1 MKIFILM
8 VQFLTRIPINLELS
22 VNKEDFPKGVA
33 YFPLVGLI
41 IGSINALVYFLVS
54 KVAQEMVPLIAIVI
68 SNALATGALHLDGL
82 ADSCDAL
89 FSARKKERMLEI
101 MRDSRIGT
109 NGALALII
117 SILLKIA
124 LLDITPKVII
134 IPTIILIPVI
144 GRATMSIILYN
155 STYARE
161 EGLGDLFIGKTSL
174 IRTAFS
180 MLITI
185 VLTFAILNQIGII
198 ALLVCIFVAYLLRH
212 YFNSKLGGLTGDLLG
227 AVNEVAELIFS
238 FVIVVFW
245 GYIG

>member
-22 VNKEDFPKGVA
+22 VSKEDFPKGVA
-33 YFPLVGLI
+33 YFPIVGLI
-41 IGSINALVYFLVS
+41 IGIINALVYFLLS

-68 SNALATGALHLDGL
+68 SNALVTGALHLDGL

-89 FSARKKERMLEI
+89 FSARKKDRMLEI

-109 NGALALII
+109 NGVLALILT
-117 SILLKIA
+117 ILLKIA
-124 LLDITPKVII
+124 LLDITPKSII

-144 GRATMSIILYN
+144 GRATMSIILYG

-174 IRTAFS
+174 NRAGVSII
-180 MLITI
+180 ITI
-185 VLTFAILNQIGII
+185 FLVFVVLNLIGII
-198 ALLVCIFVAYLLRH
+198 ALLVSIIVAYLLRH

-227 AVNEVAELIFS
+227 AVNEVVELIFS
-238 FVIVVFW
+238 FVIVVLW